1 MVRACVCVC
10 VCENSKKKKLG
21 FFFFKLG
28 KKSPKSHWE
37 RGRISAPEDTKKN
50 PCYNTCLGVYYVGVL
65 DPTTNKMMV
74 YDTEKYLLQPH
85 IPGIVLSLYN
95 TPYYNTL
102 SQGLL
107 CWYVRSYYQQDDGV

>member
-1 MVRACVCVC
+1 M
-10 VCENSKKKKLG
+10 L
-21 FFFFKLG
+21 
-28 KKSPKSHWE
+28 
-37 RGRISAPEDTKKN
+37 
-50 PCYNTCLGVYYVGVL
+50 VYL

-95 TPYYNTL
+95 TPHYNM

-107 CWYVRSYYQQDDGV
+107 CWCDPIPTR